1 MGTLVE
7 AGVSMLDSVAIT
19 RSVVANH
26 YFEQMWDRVND
37 RLHRGDQLSAPLWGD
52 PLMPR
57 SIVQMIHS
65 GERSG
70 QLGSVLTRV
79 AEFLEE
85 ELRARVQAATRLV
98 EPAMML
104 VMGAIVG
111 GIAIA
116 LLLPIFTISRV
127 IAR

>member
-1 MGTLVE
+1 MT
-7 AGVSMLDSVAIT
+7 
-19 RSVVANH
+19 NH
-26 YFEQMWDRVND
+26 YFEQLWDRVND

-57 SIVQMIHS
+57 PVVQMIHS

-70 QLGSVLTRV
+70 QLGQVLTRV
-79 AEFLEE
+79 AQFLGE
-85 ELRARVQAATRLV
+85 ELRARVQAAIRLI
-98 EPAMML
+98 EPAMVL
-104 VMGAIVG
+104 VMGIIVG